1 MTYYYKVRASI
12 VLNGATYYGN
22 LSAPVAKKTM
32 ITLTV
37 KMEDGK
43 VKLEW
48 SEWRGAVKYRIFC
61 APYGTD
67 GFVRTAVVKER
78 THSMAEY
85 LDAAGKSVPFAA
97 GQVYKFC
104 VRAVM
109 ADGKL
114 SPEPFDEPI
123 LFTVDSTIQT
133 GGIPES
139 VNTETETESTETAEM
154 ETETTETAET
164 ETETTETV
172 ETETETAET
181 ETKTTETVETEA
193 ETTDTEHIEGSGGKT
208 EDTKAADT

>member
-1 MTYYYKVRASI
+1 
-12 VLNGATYYGN
+12 
-22 LSAPVAKKTM
+22 
-32 ITLTV
+32 
-37 KMEDGK
+37 
-43 VKLEW
+43 
-48 SEWRGAVKYRIFC
+48 
-61 APYGTD
+61 
-67 GFVRTAVVKER
+67 
-78 THSMAEY
+78 MAEY
-85 LDAAGKSVPFAA
+85 LDAAGKSVPFAS

-154 ETETTETAET
+154 ETETTETAEMETETTETAET
-164 ETETTETV
+164 ETETTETA